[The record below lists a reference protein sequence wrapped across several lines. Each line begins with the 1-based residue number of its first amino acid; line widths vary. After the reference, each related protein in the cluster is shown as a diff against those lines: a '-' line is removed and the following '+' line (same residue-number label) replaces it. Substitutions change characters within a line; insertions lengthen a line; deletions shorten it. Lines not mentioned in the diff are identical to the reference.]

1 MDLKS
6 EFFAKLKKLCR
17 TLETETAQLQQTF
30 NYRHDNAD
38 CEAAAKGMRACHD
51 LNCDVLGLK
60 GQLQDELS
68 KQKAHKTD
76 MDAFIHACRA
86 MQSKVA
92 HDVRELTAHFED
104 YGYQTSTD
112 ACPSHAEDAT
122 MEEESTDNEEEED
135 DDNEDKEQEE
145 VVEEEEVA
153 EDCSNLPT
161 PPLAAVPTDPAA
173 PMSTPKLSDFGLCE
187 LYLQQNFSGCGQQPA
202 MPELSLPRLD
212 VPTPLPPTPRC
223 ALRMDE
229 DELRT
234 PQMRDLGL
242 SEDTMC
248 FNDFTMELFKKTAEK
263 RQAQGLQAP
272 PVPALTESLQKE
284 EKSPEPPVFC
294 TPGFKIKKTNSHCSP
309 PSRVAEGGAPSPSG
323 PVQLPVTPEVP
334 AFQTPSLKRLL
345 SSKRRE
351 PLVAESKDSHS
362 MPLLETPRDG
372 SVVGRRAWEYD
383 VPELRIPG
391 VQESVDFDEATQDFH
406 LSPPRVTREIYEI
419 STPEMPDLSSV
430 TQDICKLVLQSQKP
444 PKKVERKN
452 RCMNAVSKQEFHSLP
467 AWLKQIT
474 LNNLNQ
480 AVHNINEYL
489 VQCPGEDTREF
500 GMEEL
505 KKITDVG
512 IKAPVYLLCL
522 SELRRLEHVEGVRNN
537 AIYKLN
543 LCS

>member
-38 CEAAAKGMRACHD
+38 C
-51 LNCDVLGLK
+51 
-60 GQLQDELS
+60 GQLDNIPDTSIHSTQINELS

-112 ACPSHAEDAT
+112 
-122 MEEESTDNEEEED
+122 STDNEEEED

-248 FNDFTMELFKKTAEK
+248 FNDFTMELFKKT
-263 RQAQGLQAP
+263 
-272 PVPALTESLQKE
+272 SLWQNTFTDHFFIIPRWCLSLV

-334 AFQTPSLKRLL
+334 AFQTPSLKRL
-345 SSKRRE
+345 
-351 PLVAESKDSHS
+351 KDSHS

-391 VQESVDFDEATQDFH
+391 VQVLPTAPKSTRVDSFFNPMYSLIFCGRLASQCFVSLLIQESVDFDEATQDFH

-430 TQDICKLVLQSQKP
+430 TQDICKVPQCPLFGEAVLSRSKVLQ
-444 PKKVERKN
+444 
-452 RCMNAVSKQEFHSLP
+452 
-467 AWLKQIT
+467 I
-474 LNNLNQ
+474 
-480 AVHNINEYL
+480 
-489 VQCPGEDTREF
+489 
-500 GMEEL
+500 
-505 KKITDVG
+505 
-512 IKAPVYLLCL
+512 
-522 SELRRLEHVEGVRNN
+522 
-537 AIYKLN
+537 
-543 LCS
+543 

>member
-6 EFFAKLKKLCR
+6 EFFAKLKKLCQ

-30 NYRHDNAD
+30 NYRHDNTD
-38 CEAAAKGMRACHD
+38 CEAAAKGMRVCHD
-51 LNCDVLGLK
+51 VNCDVLGLK

-76 MDAFIHACRA
+76 TDSFIHACRA

-104 YGYQTSTD
+104 YGDQNSTD
-112 ACPSHAEDAT
+112 GCPSHAEDAT
-122 MEEESTDNEEEED
+122 MEEESADNEEEEE
-135 DDNEDKEQEE
+135 DDNEHTEQEE
-145 VVEEEEVA
+145 EVEEEEEVA

-161 PPLAAVPTDPAA
+161 SPLAAVPADPL
-173 PMSTPKLSDFGLCE
+173 STPKLSDFGLCE
-187 LYLQQNFSGCGQQPA
+187 LYLHQRFSECGQQPT
-202 MPELSLPRLD
+202 MPELSLPRRD

-248 FNDFTMELFKKTAEK
+248 FNDFTMELFKKTADK
-263 RQAQGLQAP
+263 RQAQDPQAL
-272 PVPALTESLQKE
+272 PVPALTESLQE
-284 EKSPEPPVFC
+284 EENVKSPEPPVFC
-294 TPGFKIKKTNSHCSP
+294 TPGFKIKKTNGHRSP
-309 PSRVAEGGAPSPSG
+309 PSRMPEGDAPSPSAAD
-323 PVQLPVTPEVP
+323 QLPLTPKVP

-345 SSKRRE
+345 GSKTRE
-351 PLVAESKDSHS
+351 PPVAESKDSRS

-391 VQESVDFDEATQDFH
+391 VQESADLDEATPDFH
-406 LSPPRVTREIYEI
+406 LSPPRATRDIYEI
-419 STPEMPDLSSV
+419 STPEMPDLSSI

-444 PKKVERKN
+444 PKKERKS

-474 LNNLNQ
+474 LNNLNR
-480 AVHNINEYL
+480 AVHNINQYL

-505 KKITDVG
+505 KKITDAG

-522 SELRRLEHVEGVRNN
+522 SELRRLEHVEGVRNS